1 MVHKRYKLS
10 RLFGTNCVSE
20 LFFVSFFS
28 FGLLPPAPKRR
39 LRGEPATVNWGILE
53 AMGSSVMST
62 FVCRHKGKSTL
73 FWVLLVPI
81 LPSTPL
87 GQFSSFFAA
96 KYVSFVFGTQLC
108 QMISLILKIGYDDI
122 FSGDIGPLN
131 S

>member
-62 FVCRHKGKSTL
+62 LVCRHKGKNTILGSPSAKIAPPRLWDSPLLFLQQNMFCFCFWNTTL
-73 FWVLLVPI
+73 TNDKF
-81 LPSTPL
+81 
-87 GQFSSFFAA
+87 
-96 KYVSFVFGTQLC
+96 
-108 QMISLILKIGYDDI
+108 DI
-122 FSGDIGPLN
+122 KDWI
-131 S
+131 